1 MIMKQKERI
10 QWLGILRGLNIL
22 LVIMVHVQLV
32 DMSTGEN
39 HSFCNALS
47 FPFHPIR
54 MPLFIFISGGLLYL
68 SRIRKNISTKAL
80 YKDKFQRIMIPFV
93 FFVIVYY
100 LIKATFN
107 QFAKTPIDLS
117 WSNFLESFIY
127 YRGHSSQPLWFLA
140 VLMFLMLMYPLFC
153 YLCKNKYRMIA
164 FLLFCCGIFF
174 IDTDLESRWNVFYI
188 LEVQHYLVYFF
199 FGIFFFRFEL
209 YKYIENIGILLV
221 LVLLYAACYYFSLG
235 LLTSFIGISMMCAL
249 CLKIGTYMPK
259 LFSSFREYIFQIYLM
274 SLPFQNF
281 VELILW
287 KKLFYNE
294 EFVYVFYM
302 LNVLVGLFIPVIIS
316 KLVERCNIKFVRL
329 CFGLQ

>member
-32 DMSTGEN
+32 DISTGEN

-140 VLMFLMLMYPLFC
+140 VLMFLMLMYPLFR
-153 YLCKNKYRMIA
+153 YLCDNKYRMIA

>member
-80 YKDKFQRIMIPFV
+80 YKDKFQRIIIPFV

-164 FLLFCCGIFF
+164 FLIFCCGIFF

-259 LFSSFREYIFQIYLM
+259 LFSSFREYIFQIYLI

>member
-164 FLLFCCGIFF
+164 FLIFCCGIFF

-294 EFVYVFYM
+294 EFVYVFYV

>member
-1 MIMKQKERI
+1 MKQRI
-10 QWLGILRGLNIL
+10 EWLAVLRGLNIL
-22 LVIMVHVQLV
+22 LVVMVHVQLV

-39 HSFCNALS
+39 HLFCRALS

-54 MPLFIFISGGLLYL
+54 MPLFIFISGGLLYI
-68 SRIRKNISTKAL
+68 SRIRKQIPTKAL

-93 FFVIVYY
+93 FFVIVYF

-117 WSNFLESFIY
+117 WTNFLESFVY

-140 VLMFLMLMYPLFC
+140 VLMTLMLMYPLFC
-153 YLCKNKYRMIA
+153 YLCKDKYRMLF
-164 FLLFCCGIFF
+164 FLLFCCGIYF
-174 IDTDLESRWNVFYI
+174 IDTDLESRWNIFYI
-188 LEVQHYLVYFF
+188 LEVHHYLIYFF

-209 YKYIENIGILLV
+209 YNYVSNLKVLLV
-221 LVLLYAACYYFSLG
+221 LILLYTVSYYYSIP
-235 LLTSFIGISMMCAL
+235 LLTSFIGIFMMCGL
-249 CLKIGTYMPK
+249 CIFVAHYLPQ

-274 SLPFQNF
+274 SLPFQTF

-287 KKLFYNE
+287 KHFFYNE
-294 EFVYVFYM
+294 HLLYAFYIIN
-302 LNVLVGLFIPVIIS
+302 LLSGLFIPVLIS
-316 KLVERCNIKFVRL
+316 KVVERCPVKLVRL

>member
-1 MIMKQKERI
+1 MKQRI
-10 QWLGILRGLNIL
+10 EWLAVLRGLNIL
-22 LVIMVHVQLV
+22 LVVLVHVQLV
-32 DMSTGEN
+32 DIVTGKN
-39 HSFCNALS
+39 HLFCEVVS
-47 FPFHPIR
+47 YPFHPIR

-68 SRIRKNISTKAL
+68 SRISKGTTTKAL

-107 QFAKTPIDLS
+107 QFTKTPIDLS
-117 WSNFLESFIY
+117 WTYFLESFVY
-127 YRGHSSQPLWFLA
+127 YRGHSSQHLWFLA

-174 IDTDLESRWNVFYI
+174 IDTNLESRWNVFYI
-188 LEVQHYLVYFF
+188 MEVQHYLVYFF

-209 YKYIENIGILLV
+209 YKYITKVSVLLV
-221 LVLLYAACYYFSLG
+221 LIFLYVVCYYYSLG
-235 LLTSFIGISMMCAL
+235 LLTSFIGIFMMCAL
-249 CLKIGTYMPK
+249 CLKIGTYLPN

-294 EFVYVFYM
+294 ELVYVFYV
-302 LNVLVGLFIPVIIS
+302 LSVLVGIFFPVLIS
-316 KLVERCNIKFVRL
+316 KLVERCNIKYIRL